1 MRRISTVR
9 PKSRGGDWIGY
20 LRPDQFLDH
29 LTVIITHFVLMIHAL
44 LTQILK
50 YCFCAIFSCVLSVC
64 AIFFPFS
71 DFGPLGKRKK
81 HCERQSG
88 PRLSSAYESNLVKSY
103 HKFKHKSL
111 SNFRI
116 STRHQLQHLNQTSA
130 SRRNLKLKTLTKH
143 SFRISTKI
151 QLHDLH
157 KTSAVKY

>member
-1 MRRISTVR
+1 MGICVGL
-9 PKSRGGDWIGY
+9 RGDIK
-20 LRPDQFLDH
+20 
-29 LTVIITHFVLMIHAL
+29 HFALMIHAL

-50 YCFCAIFSCVLSVC
+50 YCFGAIFRVLSVC

-81 HCERQSG
+81 HCLSQSG

-103 HKFKHKSL
+103 HKFKHKSR

-116 STRHQLQHLNQTSA
+116 SPRHQLQHLNQTSA
-130 SRRNLKLKTLTKH
+130 SRRNLKFKILTKH

-151 QLHDLH
+151 QLHNLH
-157 KTSAVKY
+157 KTSAAKYKLQLQNRA